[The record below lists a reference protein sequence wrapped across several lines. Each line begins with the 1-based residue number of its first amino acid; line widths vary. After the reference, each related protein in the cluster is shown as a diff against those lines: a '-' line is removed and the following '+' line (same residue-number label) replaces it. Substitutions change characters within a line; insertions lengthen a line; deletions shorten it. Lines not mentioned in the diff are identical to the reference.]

1 MFDSKL
7 VLDHLDIFLHGVGIT
22 LLLTAVPLFFGFFI
36 AVTSALLI
44 VERVPLFSNIARVYS
59 LLFRGSPMLVQ
70 TYLVYY
76 GFAQF
81 EAVRDSWLWYF
92 FKDPYF
98 CVILVFSLNTGAY
111 TTEFLRNGILGM
123 PPGEIEAAKTLGL
136 SKRGIY
142 QKIILPSTFRRIL
155 PLYNNEVIYLMQASS
170 IASVFTLTDVTGAA
184 RWLNASFNVAYE
196 GMLTAAL
203 IYLMM
208 TYCLVGLFKIIE
220 RKFCAYNSYR
230 GGTPH

>member
-1 MFDSKL
+1 MFDFGL
-7 VLDHLDIFLHGVGIT
+7 VFSHLDVFVQGIKIT
-22 LLLTAVPLFFGFFI
+22 LLLTVVPLFFGFFL
-36 AVTSALLI
+36 ALLSVLLI
-44 VERVPLFSNIARVYS
+44 IEKVPLLAPAARFYS

-76 GFAQF
+76 GLAQF
-81 EAVRDSWLWYF
+81 EWVRESF
-92 FKDPYF
+92 FWTFLRDEYF

-111 TTEFLRNGILGM
+111 TTEFFRNGILNT

-136 SKRGIY
+136 STAAIY
-142 QKIILPSTFRRIL
+142 RRIILPSTFRRIL

-170 IASVFTLTDVTGAA
+170 LASVFTLMDITGAA

-203 IYLMM
+203 IYIAL
-208 TYCLVGLFKIIE
+208 TYSAIGIFRLLE
-220 RKFCAYNSYR
+220 NKFCRHMVAR
-230 GGTPH
+230 